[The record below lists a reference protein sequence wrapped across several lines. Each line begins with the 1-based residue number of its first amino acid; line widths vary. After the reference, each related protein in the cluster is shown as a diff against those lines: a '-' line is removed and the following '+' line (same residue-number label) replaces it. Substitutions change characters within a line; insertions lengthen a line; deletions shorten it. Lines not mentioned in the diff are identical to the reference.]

1 MNHILQEITNHILPE
16 ITNHILPEITNHI
29 LPELQYHHSLQKR
42 SKKDVRKTET
52 YRKSGKR
59 L

>member
-1 MNHILQEITNHILPE
+1 MNHILQEITNNILQ
-16 ITNHILPEITNHI
+16 EITNHI

-52 YRKSGKR
+52 YRNSGKR